1 MANGRSWTGI
11 GIGVGVAAV
20 GGGLLW
26 YLTRSGKASASP
38 FTTATPPP
46 PAPGAT
52 DRGVDLQPAGGPPL
66 PANKPGIVTLYM
78 NGNVFAIDG
87 KHATPDQVVEMAKTT
102 TLPIEVHLYLV
113 DKALLQ
119 SVKDRIGK
127 TIIDGPKWN
136 TVGVVSIGGL
146 VRSGV
151 SVGRGV
157 YR

>member
-20 GGGLLW
+20 GGGILW

-38 FTTATPPP
+38 FTTAPPP
-46 PAPGAT
+46 PPSVSNQDG
-52 DRGVDLQPAGGPPL
+52 DLQPMGGPPL

-78 NGNVFAIDG
+78 NGDKLAIDG
-87 KHATPDQVVEMAKTT
+87 KRATPDQVVEMAKTT
-102 TLPIEVHLYLV
+102 TLPVEVHLYLV
-113 DKALLQ
+113 DKVLWQ
-119 SVKDRIGK
+119 SIKDRIGK

-136 TVGVVSIGGL
+136 TVGVVSVGGL
-146 VRSGV
+146 VRSGI
-151 SVGRGV
+151 SVGRGI